1 MKQQIQRTRIRV
13 PTVSESWSRGYNN
26 QCINFDIQHPMFTI
40 MESVLYWRYR
50 HRLWS
55 LLLVLL
61 LILYFLLLYFYFYF
75 VGIDNPSPNIKQ
87 QLKQTNISH
96 FHSHFYNV
104 GYRKIKSHIRNY
116 ESYYLSFKTI
126 DEIQVWQSQKN

>member
-1 MKQQIQRTRIRV
+1 MEPASSFITNFV
-13 PTVSESWSRGYNN
+13 FPT
-26 QCINFDIQHPMFTI
+26 
-40 MESVLYWRYR
+40 SV
-50 HRLWS
+50 
-55 LLLVLL
+55 
-61 LILYFLLLYFYFYF
+61 FLFYF

-126 DEIQVWQSQKN
+126 DEIQVW